1 VATRDGK
8 GHRAFRRKAKA
19 LRRQGKDCS
28 WCGNPIDYTLPHT
41 DAMSFTA
48 DHPEAVNNGGHLYKQ
63 DLAPMHRRC
72 SEGLGLDKIDPQVG
86 SEGVTLRE

>member
-1 VATRDGK
+1 
-8 GHRAFRRKAKA
+8 
-19 LRRQGKDCS
+19 
-28 WCGNPIDYTLPHT
+28 
-41 DAMSFTA
+41 MSFTA